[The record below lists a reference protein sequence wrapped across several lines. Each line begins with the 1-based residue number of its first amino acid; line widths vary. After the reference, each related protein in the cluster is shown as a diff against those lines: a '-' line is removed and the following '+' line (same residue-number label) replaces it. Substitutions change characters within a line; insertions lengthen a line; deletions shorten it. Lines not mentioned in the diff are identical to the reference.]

1 MKFLMLSA
9 HTSGQNN
16 ELRVALSS
24 AGKRRL
30 VWYSG
35 LYLSPIAAEN
45 TLSRIE
51 KAILKRL
58 ENPESFAVWP
68 SSKERKHPYRRI
80 NVKNYTVWYVVI
92 DDVMEVRRILYSGR
106 NEKRLL

>member
-1 MKFLMLSA
+1 MSYKLRYLPLA
-9 HTSGQNN
+9 KEDLINIVDYIQNT
-16 ELRVALSS
+16 L
-24 AGKRRL
+24 
-30 VWYSG
+30 
-35 LYLSPIAAEN
+35 LSPIAAEN
-45 TLSRIE
+45 TVSRIE

-58 ENPESFAVWP
+58 ENPESFAIWP

-106 NEKRLL
+106 DEKKFL

>member
-1 MKFLMLSA
+1 MSYKLRYLPLA
-9 HTSGQNN
+9 KEDLINIVDYIQNT
-16 ELRVALSS
+16 L
-24 AGKRRL
+24 
-30 VWYSG
+30 
-35 LYLSPIAAEN
+35 LSPIAAEN
-45 TLSRIE
+45 TISRIE

-58 ENPESFAVWP
+58 ENPESFAIWP

-106 NEKRLL
+106 DEKKFL

>member
-1 MKFLMLSA
+1 MSYKLRYLPLA
-9 HTSGQNN
+9 KEDLINIVDYIQNT
-16 ELRVALSS
+16 L
-24 AGKRRL
+24 
-30 VWYSG
+30 
-35 LYLSPIAAEN
+35 LSPIAAEN
-45 TLSRIE
+45 TVSRIE

-58 ENPESFAVWP
+58 ETPESFAIWP
-68 SSKERKHPYRRI
+68 SSKERKHQYRRI

>member
-1 MKFLMLSA
+1 MSYKLRYLPLA
-9 HTSGQNN
+9 KEDLITIVDYIQNT
-16 ELRVALSS
+16 L
-24 AGKRRL
+24 
-30 VWYSG
+30 
-35 LYLSPIAAEN
+35 LSPIAAEN
-45 TLSRIE
+45 TISRIE

-58 ENPESFAVWP
+58 ENPESFAIWP

-106 NEKRLL
+106 DEKKFL

>member
-1 MKFLMLSA
+1 MSYKLRYLPLA
-9 HTSGQNN
+9 KEDLINIVDYIQNT
-16 ELRVALSS
+16 L
-24 AGKRRL
+24 
-30 VWYSG
+30 
-35 LYLSPIAAEN
+35 LSPIAAEN
-45 TLSRIE
+45 TVSRIE

-58 ENPESFAVWP
+58 GNPESFAIWP

-106 NEKRLL
+106 DEKRVL

>member
-1 MKFLMLSA
+1 MSYKLRYLPLA
-9 HTSGQNN
+9 KEDLLGIVDYIQNT
-16 ELRVALSS
+16 L
-24 AGKRRL
+24 
-30 VWYSG
+30 
-35 LYLSPIAAEN
+35 LSPIAAEN
-45 TLSRIE
+45 TVSRIE

-68 SSKERKHPYRRI
+68 SSKKRKHPYRRI

-92 DDVMEVRRILYSGR
+92 DDIMEVRRILYSGR

>member
-1 MKFLMLSA
+1 MSYKLRYLPLA
-9 HTSGQNN
+9 KEDLINIVDYIQNT
-16 ELRVALSS
+16 L
-24 AGKRRL
+24 
-30 VWYSG
+30 
-35 LYLSPIAAEN
+35 LSPIAAEN
-45 TLSRIE
+45 TVLRIE

-58 ENPESFAVWP
+58 ENPESFAIWP

-106 NEKRLL
+106 DEKKFL

>member
-1 MKFLMLSA
+1 MSYKLRYLPLA
-9 HTSGQNN
+9 KEDLINIVDYIQNT
-16 ELRVALSS
+16 L
-24 AGKRRL
+24 
-30 VWYSG
+30 
-35 LYLSPIAAEN
+35 LSPIAAEN
-45 TLSRIE
+45 TVSRIE

-58 ENPESFAVWP
+58 ENPESFAVCP

-92 DDVMEVRRILYSGR
+92 DDIMEVRRILYSGR